1 MWYSLGK
8 AILKNRVL
16 LLAILF
22 AATAFM
28 GYKASKVQLGYDF
41 TRAIPT
47 DNVKYVDYQKFL
59 KKFGGDGNILV
70 VGVKSDKF
78 FTVDFFNAV
87 GKLHQSLKKVQDVQ
101 EVLSVPEAVTLIKD
115 SVTQQLIP
123 QKIFQ
128 YPYTSQ
134 QRLDSAKNVFLSLP
148 FYQGILYNPSRHA
161 YLLGVTVNKDTINS
175 KARTRLVDAIMK
187 EVIAFESTN
196 NITAQVSGL
205 PYIRTT
211 VGNRIK
217 QEMNFFLI
225 GSFLLSAITLFLF
238 FRSFSATI
246 MSLIVVGVGVVWCL
260 GTMVLFGYKITLL
273 TALIPILI
281 VVIGVPNCIYFLNK
295 YHTSYKTRIIK
306 TKLL

>member
-134 QRLDSAKNVFLSLP
+134 QRLDSAKNVLLSLP

-187 EVIAFESTN
+187 EVIAFESTTIKPSLFN
-196 NITAQVSGL
+196 LKIPTTANAVIAIVTAHIHFEWLNTHCSTFHKTFPNIS
-205 PYIRTT
+205 
-211 VGNRIK
+211 
-217 QEMNFFLI
+217 
-225 GSFLLSAITLFLF
+225 LSKYCTCF
-238 FRSFSATI
+238 
-246 MSLIVVGVGVVWCL
+246 VL
-260 GTMVLFGYKITLL
+260 GAGK
-273 TALIPILI
+273 
-281 VVIGVPNCIYFLNK
+281 
-295 YHTSYKTRIIK
+295 
-306 TKLL
+306 